1 MWRTDNDAL
10 AFKWVMVNMAIS
22 AVAVNMLERKNG
34 RARRETACMG
44 HVTIWKKR
52 NICAKF
58 EP

>member
-22 AVAVNMLERKNG
+22 AVAVNMLESKNG
-34 RARRETACMG
+34 RARKETARMG
-44 HVTIWKKR
+44 YVTIWEKR
-52 NICAKF
+52 NICTKF

>member
-1 MWRTDNDAL
+1 
-10 AFKWVMVNMAIS
+10 MVNMAIS

-34 RARRETACMG
+34 RARKETACMG
-44 HVTIWKKR
+44 YVTIWKKR

>member
-22 AVAVNMLERKNG
+22 AVAVNMLERKNC
-34 RARRETACMG
+34 RARKETARMG
-44 HVTIWKKR
+44 YVTIWKKR